1 MTTTNIPTPGIISP
15 DMINFLGRAV
25 AINGKPSGILPE
37 QDQWEGHG
45 DLIIRQHTPPVWA
58 EPTIKAILALPW
70 DRDNWADGATR
81 TRPEAAANLL
91 LVLVNTLKDDTPP
104 PTSVVPTWCGG
115 VQAEWH
121 IGGFD
126 LEIES
131 EPDGTIEYNFAGPG
145 VGEYEGPVDGNVE
158 HIREYASLLSSRAE

>member
-1 MTTTNIPTPGIISP
+1 MTTADIRNAGTIST

-25 AINGKPSGILPE
+25 VINGKPSSSLPE
-37 QDQWEGHG
+37 QGHWQEHG
-45 DLIIRQHTPPVWA
+45 GGTISRHTPPVWA

-81 TRPEAAANLL
+81 TRPEAAGNLL
-91 LVLVNTLKDDTPP
+91 LVMVNTLNDDTPP
-104 PTSVVPTWCGG
+104 PTSVVPTWRGG
-115 VQAEWH
+115 IQAEWH

-131 EPDGTIEYNFAGPG
+131 EPDGTAEYYFAGPD
-145 VGEYEGPVDGNVE
+145 VDEFEGPVDGNIE
-158 HIREYASLLSSRAE
+158 HLRKCASLLSSRE

>member
-1 MTTTNIPTPGIISP
+1 MTTAYTLNPGTVSP
-15 DMINFLGRAV
+15 DIINFLGRAV
-25 AINGKPSGILPE
+25 VIK
-37 QDQWEGHG
+37 QDQSEENGG
-45 DLIIRQHTPPVWA
+45 RFIPQHAPPVWA
-58 EPTIKAILALPW
+58 EPTMKAILALPW

-81 TRPEAAANLL
+81 TQPEAAANLL
-91 LVLVNTLKDDTPP
+91 FVLVNTLNDDTPP
-104 PTSVVPTWCGG
+104 PTSVVPTWRGG

-145 VGEYEGPVDGNVE
+145 VDEYEGPVDGNVE
-158 HIREYASLLSSRAE
+158 HLREHASLLSSGSE

>member
-1 MTTTNIPTPGIISP
+1 MTTADIRNAGTISL

-25 AINGKPSGILPE
+25 AINGKPSNFPPE
-37 QDQWEGHG
+37 QDQWEGHQ
-45 DLIIRQHTPPVWA
+45 IIRQHTPPLWA

-91 LVLVNTLKDDTPP
+91 LVMVNTLNDDTPP
-104 PTSVVPTWCGG
+104 PTSVVPTWRGG

-121 IGGFD
+121 IDGFD
-126 LEIES
+126 LEIGA

-145 VGEYEGPVDGNVE
+145 VDEYEGPVGGNVE
-158 HIREYASLLSSRAE
+158 HLREYASLLSSRA